1 MQLLSELN
9 RSQHITTMKF
19 VLLSVLSIGLISL
32 VWAADIRVTDGDT
45 IRIGSERIRIVGL
58 DAPEMNGKCRE
69 ERRLAQR
76 AKEALQIELASG
88 QVEIVRQGKDRYK
101 RTLARVYVDDR
112 DVSSSL
118 IAKGLARPYLGGK
131 RGGWCS

>member
-1 MQLLSELN
+1 
-9 RSQHITTMKF
+9 MKF